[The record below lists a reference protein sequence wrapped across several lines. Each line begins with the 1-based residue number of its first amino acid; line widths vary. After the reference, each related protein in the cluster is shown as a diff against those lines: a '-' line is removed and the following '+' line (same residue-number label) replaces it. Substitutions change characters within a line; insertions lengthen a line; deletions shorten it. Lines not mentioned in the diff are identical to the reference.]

1 MYNLATRRQA
11 RTPAQG
17 LIPTLPSASADSM
30 RVRGFARD
38 HPQGLPMK
46 KSAQIPSLAVGTL
59 LILGARAQ
67 AVVPAGVAP

>member
-1 MYNLATRRQA
+1 
-11 RTPAQG
+11 
-17 LIPTLPSASADSM
+17 
-30 RVRGFARD
+30 
-38 HPQGLPMK
+38 MK